1 MYSLCKSLLRHCD
14 PRPIAIRWVMTHS
27 IQEKETKKIG
37 SQTISLST
45 TAAACAPSESFQSY
59 VFSFT
64 LVITIRLTKKCKMRH
79 VCHSMIFQNSVLFAA
94 LVCQDVTRLNYPVLT
109 PDPGMYG
116 TYLIAKDQLYLDKA
130 CRVNLA
136 NWLVE
141 NGWNAS
147 FCSSSFDTHGNEL
160 LEDIRNKVK
169 SFNEIWKARILPK
182 VESEAQSIVADIRIY
197 EGILMNVPAVI
208 YCFLAGVNNN
218 KMTKIVLRGRQTCKK
233 LLKLPSIQIHF
244 TQISALAHM
253 HNPKTSTRKL
263 PKLEDT
269 RVVAS

>member
-1 MYSLCKSLLRHCD
+1 
-14 PRPIAIRWVMTHS
+14 
-27 IQEKETKKIG
+27 
-37 SQTISLST
+37 
-45 TAAACAPSESFQSY
+45 
-59 VFSFT
+59 
-64 LVITIRLTKKCKMRH
+64 
-79 VCHSMIFQNSVLFAA
+79 
-94 LVCQDVTRLNYPVLT
+94 
-109 PDPGMYG
+109 MYG

-147 FCSSSFDTHGNEL
+147 FCSSSFDTDGNEV

-169 SFNEIWKARILPK
+169 SPNEIWKARILPK

-218 KMTKIVLRGRQTCKK
+218 EMTKITFEMQSNLQKSVETAINTN
-233 LLKLPSIQIHF
+233 LLQWRPGTHAQ
-244 TQISALAHM
+244 
-253 HNPKTSTRKL
+253 PKN
-263 PKLEDT
+263 
-269 RVVAS
+269 